1 MDKLTHDTFVKA
13 TMDKLGE
20 ALDACDGQACAV
32 VVVCTPHGWS
42 LLEGRG
48 DKVKSDA
55 AMVRK
60 VGAFVAV
67 LKRWLEDNAR
77 RAEGRLH

>member
-1 MDKLTHDTFVKA
+1 MDKATHDEFVKA

-20 ALDACDGQACAV
+20 ALDAINGQACVV
-32 VVVCTPHGWS
+32 VVVCTAHGWS

-48 DKVKSDA
+48 DKVKSGP
-55 AMVRK
+55 MVRR
-60 VGAFVAV
+60 VGAFVAM
-67 LKRWLEDNAR
+67 LKRWLADNTR